1 MNVRVLGRMTGDGS
15 DFPDPA
21 AAPPEGLLAVGGD
34 LSPARLVAA
43 YMRGIFPWYDR
54 GTPIL
59 WWSPDPRCAL
69 LPGNLHVSSSLARRI
84 RSDAFEISF
93 DKAFALVIRR
103 CAATPRPG
111 QRGTW
116 LVPAMISAY
125 EALHRLGIAHSAEA
139 WQGGRLVGGVY
150 GVALGGVFYGESM
163 FHLVPDASKVAFTWL
178 AAWLR
183 EAGCTL
189 IDCQQTTP
197 HMVRFGA
204 AELPRPEFL
213 ARLAEGL
220 RGALH
225 LADGREAR
233 CPDVS
238 GLPARA
244 ATSAAEAPWATG
256 QDAKPAGHWRVPAGF
271 RPSW

>member
-1 MNVRVLGRMTGDGS
+1 MNVRVLGRMTGEGA

-21 AAPPEGLLAVGGD
+21 LASSQGLLAVGGD

-43 YMRGIFPWYDR
+43 YMRGIYPWYER

-69 LPGNLHVSSSLARRI
+69 LPDELHVSRSLARCI
-84 RSDAFEISF
+84 RADAFEITF
-93 DKAFALVIRR
+93 DTAFAAVVRQ
-103 CAATPRPG
+103 CARMPRPG
-111 QRGTW
+111 QHGTW

-125 EALHRLGIAHSAEA
+125 EGLHRLGIAHSAEA
-139 WQGGRLVGGVY
+139 WQDGRLVGGLY
-150 GVALGGVFYGESM
+150 GVALGGVFHGESM
-163 FHLVPDASKVAFTWL
+163 FHLAPDAAKVAFTWL

-183 EAGCTL
+183 HAGCTL

-204 AELPRPEFL
+204 RELPRSEFL

-220 RGALH
+220 RSALR
-225 LADGREAR
+225 LADGGEAR
-233 CPDVS
+233 CPEVS
-238 GLPARA
+238 GLPRRPLPPEP
-244 ATSAAEAPWATG
+244 EAPWAPPSG
-256 QDAKPAGHWRVPAGF
+256 AKPGGRWRVPTGF
-271 RPSW
+271 RPL